1 MPTANARRRTSAMWQ
16 TDPANVRYIKLGEG
30 GRWER
35 DCMER
40 NIVRFGF
47 GSARGERF
55 DICRRSD
62 WKALRKS
69 FVAEGKSAGT
79 ATRFTNET
87 QLFFEDDGTTL
98 WITFVGERLCWGFL
112 DPEVPAERHDDGDGV
127 FRPVVG
133 GWRSTD
139 VNGVELTK
147 DKLSGALTQLA
158 AYRGTSC
165 TVRRRRAGDI
175 DVADYVIRRIK
186 GETRP
191 NVERAHAAVAEMKAA
206 TVAMMKDLG
215 PKDFEILIDLIF
227 AASGWRRL
235 GPVGKTQATLD
246 LNLMLPTTG
255 ERAFVQVKSKTTSA
269 ELAEYVGR
277 IDDQGEDVRMFYIYH
292 SGEAQTDDERVML
305 IDSEKLAGLVV
316 NAGLVDWL
324 IQKVS

>member
-1 MPTANARRRTSAMWQ
+1 MWT
-16 TDPANVRYIKLGEG
+16 TDPKSVRYIKLGEG
-30 GRWER
+30 GKWER
-35 DCMER
+35 DCLDR
-40 NIVRFGF
+40 NIIRFGF
-47 GSARGERF
+47 GSARPERF
-55 DICRRSD
+55 AICKAGD
-62 WKALRKS
+62 WKKLNAS
-69 FVAEGKSAGT
+69 FIAEGKNPGT
-79 ATRFTNET
+79 ATRFVNET
-87 QLFFEDDGTTL
+87 RLFFEDDGSTL
-98 WITFVGERLCWGFL
+98 WLTFVGERLHWGFL
-112 DPEVPAERHDDGDGV
+112 DPNAKAAPHEDCDGV
-127 FRPVVG
+127 CRPVLG

-139 VNGVELTK
+139 AKGVELTK

-165 TVRRRRAGDI
+165 TVRRRRTGDI

-191 NVERAHAAVAEMKAA
+191 NVERAHAALTEMKAA
-206 TVAMMKDLG
+206 TIEMMKDLG

-227 AASGWRRL
+227 SASGWRRL

-269 ELAEYVGR
+269 ELAAYVAK

-292 SGEAQTDDERVML
+292 SGEASTNDERVML
-305 IDSEKLAGLVV
+305 IDAEKLAGLVV

-324 IQKVS
+324 IQKIS

>member
-1 MPTANARRRTSAMWQ
+1 MPTTNARRRTPAVWQ
-16 TDPANVRYIKLGEG
+16 TDPSNVRYIKLGEG

-47 GSARGERF
+47 GSARDERF
-55 DICRRSD
+55 AMCHRRD

-69 FVAEGKSAGT
+69 FIAEGKSAGT

-112 DPEVPAERHDDGDGV
+112 DPAVPAERHEDGDGV
-127 FRPVVG
+127 FRPVVS

-139 VNGVELTK
+139 AAGTELTK

-165 TVRRRRAGDI
+165 TVRARSRTGI

-191 NVERAHAAVAEMKAA
+191 SVERALAA
-206 TVAMMKDLG
+206 TREMREAAIGLMKDLG

-227 AASGWRRL
+227 SSSGWRRL
-235 GPVGKTQATLD
+235 GPVGRTQATLD
-246 LNLMLPTTG
+246 LNLVLPTTG
-255 ERAFVQVKSKTTSA
+255 ERAFVQVKSNTTSA
-269 ELAEYVGR
+269 QLAEYVAK

-292 SGEAQTDDERVML
+292 SGEAHTDDERVML
-305 IDSEKLAGLVV
+305 IDAEKLAALVV
-316 NAGLVDWL
+316 NAGLADWL